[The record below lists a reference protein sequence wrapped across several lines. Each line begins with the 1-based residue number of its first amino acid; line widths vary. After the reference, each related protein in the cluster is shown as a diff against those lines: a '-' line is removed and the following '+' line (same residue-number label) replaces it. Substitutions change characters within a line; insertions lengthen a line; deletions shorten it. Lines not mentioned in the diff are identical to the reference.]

1 MTLKYK
7 SLHDKFIDVKSQLD
21 TIRNRLKER
30 RKLVEKHREPNVEK
44 QLDVAIQVDLVCFV

>member
-30 RKLVEKHREPNVEK
+30 RKLVEKHRDPNVEK